1 MSNATTPPGFLHR
14 HWRACLAPGVLL
26 LALLWAALAPLR
38 GASQEALFEVPP
50 QAHARR
56 AHGER
61 LLLVPSE
68 LRLTLG
74 VRAVLLLR
82 NRDSVPLVFGPL
94 QVRPG
99 QEFRLP
105 FEQAGSFRYAC
116 PLLPG
121 GELVVTVVPQPD
133 PGWERLRWRLQA
145 AVHALRYLPLQ
156 APAR

>member
-1 MSNATTPPGFLHR
+1 MSSADHPPGFLRR
-14 HWRACLAPGVLL
+14 HWRACLVPGALL
-26 LALLWAALAPLR
+26 LVLAWAALAPLR
-38 GASQEALFEVPP
+38 SASQEVVFEAPP

-56 AHGER
+56 AQGER

-74 VRAVLLLR
+74 VRDVLLLR

-94 QVRPG
+94 QVLPG

-105 FEQAGSFRYAC
+105 FEQAGAWRYAC

-121 GELVVTVVPQPD
+121 GELALTVVPQPD
-133 PGWERLRWRLQA
+133 PGWERLRWRVQGA
-145 AVHALRYLPLQ
+145 IHALRYLPLQ
-156 APAR
+156 GPAR